1 MPFSVLDLAVLGIV
15 VISALLAAVRGATR
29 EVLAIVAWVAAA
41 AVAWKLHPLLLP
53 TVSQHV
59 SNATVALVASIASIF
74 LITLIV
80 VSIVTVKVSDM
91 ILDSR
96 IGAIDRSLGFVF
108 GAGRGFLIC
117 VIGWVFLAWLVQG
130 KMPDWAAQARSRP
143 MLEKSG
149 DALVAQ
155 LPENPEGFIKQF
167 KKPKGE
173 AAPDP
178 VEPAGESDAPPAQR
192 RSETPTAP
200 RR

>member
-41 AVAWKLHPLLLP
+41 AVAWKLYPLLLP

-59 SNATVALVASIASIF
+59 SNATVALVASIATIF
-74 LITLIV
+74 LLTLVI
-80 VSIVTVKVSDM
+80 VSIITVKVSDM

-155 LPENPEGFIKQF
+155 LPENPEGFLKQF
-167 KKPKGE
+167 KKAKGDGT
-173 AAPDP
+173 ADP
-178 VEPAGESDAPPAQR
+178 VEPAGEGDTAPAQR
-192 RSETPTAP
+192 RTESPA